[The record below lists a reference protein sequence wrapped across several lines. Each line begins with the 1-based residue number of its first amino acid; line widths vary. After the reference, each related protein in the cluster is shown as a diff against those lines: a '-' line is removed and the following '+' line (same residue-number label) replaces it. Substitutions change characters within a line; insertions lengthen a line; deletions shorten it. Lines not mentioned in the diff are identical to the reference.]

1 MIEVNDTK
9 QILQR
14 ARDQFQP
21 PQDLLGSLV
30 RRRDRKQRNKRIS
43 ASVVALIVAIAGIG
57 TVLRAFDA
65 SPRTPAAPTPSP
77 LASNG
82 DLTFVGRGS
91 SDFASLY
98 LVDPAGHPRRILDA
112 GCPGNSGDPPSC
124 EDVGIRSVDWS
135 PDGSRIAYTLW
146 GTTPAGIGMLEGIY
160 VMEFATEQVH
170 QLTSCMDPCFLQT
183 DVEWSPDGSRI
194 AYTQVDVAGCDAA
207 WAFSGSCSI
216 YTMNA
221 DGTDRVRL
229 PTGSVVDPVNPSWSP
244 NGREIAFSARVG
256 KEWFVYTMTS
266 DGSEPTRLAP
276 DLPAPE
282 QNQPSWS
289 PDGSEIAF
297 LAGGDVS
304 NTIARGYG
312 DFELWS
318 IAPDGSQRRSMT
330 QGCCLFAGGHFA
342 VQGPEWSPDGTQIL
356 ILGGSG
362 SRPMVIDAATKDRSF
377 VLEKAFG
384 AIAWQPVP

>member
-1 MIEVNDTK
+1 MNDTK
-9 QILQR
+9 RKLQR
-14 ARDQFQP
+14 ARDQSEL
-21 PQDLLGSLV
+21 PQDLMGSLV

-43 ASVVALIVAIAGIG
+43 AGVVALVVAVAGIG

-65 SPRTPAAPTPSP
+65 SPRTPAAQTPSP

-82 DLTFVGRGS
+82 DLTFVASDS
-91 SDFASLY
+91 SGFASLY
-98 LVDPAGHPRRILDA
+98 LVDPAGGKPRKILDA
-112 GCPGNSGDPPSC
+112 GCPGNPDDPPPC
-124 EDVGIRSVDWS
+124 EDVFIRSVDWS
-135 PDGSRIAYTLW
+135 PDGSRIAYTLE
-146 GTTPAGIGMLEGIY
+146 GTMPTGIGMLEGIY
-160 VMEFATEQVH
+160 VMEIATEQVH
-170 QLTSCMDPCFLQT
+170 QLTSCLDPCFLQT

-194 AYTQVDVAGCDAA
+194 AYTQVDVAGCDRA

-244 NGREIAFSARVG
+244 NGTEIAFSARVG
-256 KEWFVYTMTS
+256 KEWFVYTMAS

-282 QNQPSWS
+282 QNQPAWS

-297 LAGGDVS
+297 LAGGEVS
-304 NTIARGYG
+304 DTLAGGRG
-312 DFELWS
+312 DFDLWS
-318 IAPDGSQRRSMT
+318 IAPDGSQRRFLMH
-330 QGCCLFAGGHFA
+330 GCCLIAGGLFA
-342 VQGPEWSPDGTQIL
+342 VQGPEWSPEGTQIL

-362 SRPMVIDAATKDRSF
+362 SRLEVIDAATTDRSF
-377 VLEKAFG
+377 VDEKAIG
-384 AIAWQPVP
+384 GIAWQPVP

>member
-1 MIEVNDTK
+1 MNDTK
-9 QILQR
+9 QMLKR
-14 ARDQFQP
+14 ARDQFEP
-21 PQDLLGSLV
+21 PQDLMGSLV

-43 ASVVALIVAIAGIG
+43 AGVVALVVAVAGIG

-65 SPRTPAAPTPSP
+65 SPRTPATPTPFP

-82 DLTFVGRGS
+82 DLTFVARDS

-98 LVDPAGHPRRILDA
+98 LVDPDGGDPRKILDA
-112 GCPGNSGDPPSC
+112 GCPGNPDDPPSC
-124 EDVGIRSVDWS
+124 EDVGISSVDWS

-146 GTTPAGIGMLEGIY
+146 GPTPAGIGMLEGIY
-160 VMEFATEQVH
+160 VMEIATEQVH

-183 DVEWSPDGSRI
+183 DLEWSPDGSRI

-221 DGTDRVRL
+221 DGTDRVKL
-229 PTGSVVDPVNPSWSP
+229 STESVVDPVNPSWSP
-244 NGREIAFSARVG
+244 DGTEIAFSARVG
-256 KEWFVYTMTS
+256 KEWFVYTMAS
-266 DGSEPTRLAP
+266 DGSQPTRLAP

-282 QNQPSWS
+282 QNQPAWS

-297 LAGGDVS
+297 LAGGEVP
-304 NTIARGYG
+304 NNLEEGYG
-312 DFELWS
+312 DFDLWS
-318 IAPDGSQRRSMT
+318 IAPDGSQRRFLVH
-330 QGCCLFAGGHFA
+330 GCCMFAGGLLA

-356 ILGGSG
+356 ILGESG
-362 SRPMVIDAATKDRSF
+362 TRPEVIDAATTERSF
-377 VLEKAFG
+377 VVEKAFG

>member
-1 MIEVNDTK
+1 MNDTK
-9 QILQR
+9 QMLQR
-14 ARDQFQP
+14 ARDQFEP
-21 PQDLLGSLV
+21 PQDFMGLLV
-30 RRRDRKQRNKRIS
+30 RRRDRKLRNKQIS
-43 ASVVALIVAIAGIG
+43 AGVVALVVAVAGIG
-57 TVLRAFDA
+57 AVLRAFDA
-65 SPRTPAAPTPSP
+65 SPRTPAAPAPSPLP

-82 DLTFVGRGS
+82 DLTFVARDS

-98 LVDPAGHPRRILDA
+98 LVDPDGGNPRKILDA
-112 GCPGNSGDPPSC
+112 GCSGNPDDPPSC

-135 PDGSRIAYTLW
+135 PDGSRIVYTLW
-146 GTTPAGIGMLEGIY
+146 GTTPAGIGVLEGIY
-160 VMEFATEQVH
+160 VMEIATEQVH
-170 QLTSCMDPCFLQT
+170 QLTSCTAPCFLQT

-216 YTMNA
+216 YTMDA
-221 DGTDRVRL
+221 DGTDRVML
-229 PTGSVVDPVNPSWSP
+229 STGSVVDPVNPSWSP

-256 KEWFVYTMTS
+256 KEWFVYTMAS

-304 NTIARGYG
+304 NTLAKGYG
-312 DFELWS
+312 DFDLWS
-318 IAPDGSQRRSMT
+318 IAPDGSQRRFLM
-330 QGCCLFAGGHFA
+330 QGCCLFAGGLFA

-362 SRPMVIDAATKDRSF
+362 SRPGVIDAATTDRSF
-377 VLEKAFG
+377 VFEKAFG